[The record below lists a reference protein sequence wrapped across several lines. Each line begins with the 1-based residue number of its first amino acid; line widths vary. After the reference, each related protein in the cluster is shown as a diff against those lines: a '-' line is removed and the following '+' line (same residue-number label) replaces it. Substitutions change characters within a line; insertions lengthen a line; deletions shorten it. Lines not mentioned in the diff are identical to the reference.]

1 MAIEKTVFTATSLA
15 NNGPEVLAFLQ
26 ANASEYFD
34 SITLNERGS
43 VVCTADDV
51 DVLVIGFGQET
62 TTMQLM
68 NGATISNSSATGT
81 YGSQIFRYGYKTQN
95 GVMLAVD
102 GGETLIIT
110 KSDNDSTALIAG
122 LRTSNSASNTHRV
135 CMGDVSRNSVWYDI
149 GSGAGNASEERK
161 KYVINANAALTAL
174 MPLPLGDGGTYS
186 PDLYVTVW
194 AENGGLANPKKLI
207 ADGTEYIYDGAF
219 ALKG

>member
-15 NNGPEVLAFLQ
+15 DNGPEVLAFLQ

-51 DVLVIGFGQET
+51 DVLVIGFGLET

-68 NGATISNSSATGT
+68 NGVTISNSSVSGT
-81 YGSQIFRYGYKTQN
+81 YGSQILRYGYKTQN

-110 KSDNDSTALIAG
+110 KSDN
-122 LRTSNSASNTHRV
+122 
-135 CMGDVSRNSVWYDI
+135 
-149 GSGAGNASEERK
+149 
-161 KYVINANAALTAL
+161 
-174 MPLPLGDGGTYS
+174 
-186 PDLYVTVW
+186 
-194 AENGGLANPKKLI
+194 
-207 ADGTEYIYDGAF
+207 
-219 ALKG
+219 